1 MKGKSLE
8 NNGHRMSRPLYTY
21 IYLSIKIYAGGNTLE
36 ATKVYI

>member
-21 IYLSIKIYAGGNTLE
+21 LSIKIYAGGNTLE